1 MKEAMLEYDE
11 QVIILR
17 CYMITGGAHGT
28 AIS

>member
-1 MKEAMLEYDE
+1 MKETMLEYDE

-17 CYMITGGAHGT
+17 RYMITGGAHGT